1 MKHLTEEEWIEFYYG
16 ESADS
21 QALQE
26 HLAECKECATMGQEL
41 ARDLPKLQGML
52 LAADEPQRDA
62 EYGAAVWQ
70 VVRSSITPYPQ
81 TKTAR
86 QRWGWPGGW
95 GLKLALAGCVAALAA
110 VILMAFYSGRWWEQ
124 RREPQV
130 ASMANGQAGQRV
142 ILLVISD
149 HLDRS
154 QRLLAE
160 LNDPDEA
167 AADHGLQATAREL
180 LTENRLYRTSAERA
194 DSAAKDAHAE
204 GAHAENDA
212 SLETMLDD
220 LEPVLVELA
229 NQPNHLNRAE
239 IIRLRKEMNTSGVLF
254 EIRVLRSKVPEP
266 ETNASFA
273 SMKGTA

>member
-1 MKHLTEEEWIEFYYG
+1 
-16 ESADS
+16 
-21 QALQE
+21 
-26 HLAECKECATMGQEL
+26 
-41 ARDLPKLQGML
+41 
-52 LAADEPQRDA
+52 
-62 EYGAAVWQ
+62 
-70 VVRSSITPYPQ
+70 
-81 TKTAR
+81 
-86 QRWGWPGGW
+86 
-95 GLKLALAGCVAALAA
+95 
-110 VILMAFYSGRWWEQ
+110 
-124 RREPQV
+124 
-130 ASMANGQAGQRV
+130 
-142 ILLVISD
+142 VISD

-160 LNDPDEA
+160 LNNPDEA

-194 DSAAKDAHAE
+194 DSAAK

-239 IIRLRKEMNTSGVLF
+239 IIRLRKGMNTSGVLF

-273 SMKGTA
+273 AMKGTA